1 MTGKFLMRSQFLILL
16 ATCSL
21 LVSCAHHSSSLD
33 VYSRSQARKP
43 YTTQFGEVTRVRAVK
58 IEGEASWIGGWGGYI
73 VGSAVGGEAT
83 NSAVGAAVG
92 GVAGAVAGQAI
103 EKAATGEGGL
113 EVEVLLDNG
122 GFLTVVQSDGIAF
135 RPGDKVK
142 VLRRGNHEAR
152 VQRRY

>member
-1 MTGKFLMRSQFLILL
+1 MRTRFLILL
-16 ATCSL
+16 ATCTL
-21 LVSCAHHSSSLD
+21 LLSCAHHSTSPE

-43 YTTQFGEVTRVRAVK
+43 YTTQYGQVTGVRAVK

-73 VGSAVGGEAT
+73 VGSTVAGEAT

-92 GVAGAVAGQAI
+92 GIAGAVAGQAV
-103 EKAATGEGGL
+103 EKAATDEAGL
-113 EVEVLLDNG
+113 EVEVMLENG
-122 GFLTVVQSDGIAF
+122 DLLTVVQSDAIRF
-135 RPGDKVK
+135 KPGDKVK

>member
-1 MTGKFLMRSQFLILL
+1 MGPRFLILL
-16 ATCSL
+16 VTCSL
-21 LVSCAHHSSSLD
+21 LASCAHRSTSPD

-43 YTTQFGEVTRVRAVK
+43 YTTQFGEVSRVREVK
-58 IEGEASWIGGWGGYI
+58 IEGEASWVGGWGGYI

-83 NSAVGAAVG
+83 HSAVGAAVG
-92 GVAGAVAGQAI
+92 GIAGAVAGQAV

-113 EVEVLLDNG
+113 EVEVMLDNG
-122 GFLTVVQSDGIAF
+122 ELLTVVQSDAIRF